1 MAPASVSPVSVAVQ
15 PVMRAFSP
23 SSSSAKLIRATPPP
37 RFASQPEITVS
48 RTDTGPF
55 VWPLTDRPPP
65 RLLALQ
71 FSMRP
76 PVIRTVHPD
85 VKMPPPDMAEQPL
98 MTPPDMVTEPA
109 LA

>member
-1 MAPASVSPVSVAVQ
+1 MVPASVSPVSVAVQ

-23 SSSSAKLIRATPPP
+23 SSSSANRIRATPPP

-65 RLLALQ
+65 RSLALQ

-76 PVIRTVHPD
+76 PVIRTVPPD
-85 VKMPPPDMAEQPL
+85 AEMPPPDMAEQPL
-98 MTPPDMVTEPA
+98 MTPPSMVKEAPE
-109 LA
+109 

>member
-1 MAPASVSPVSVAVQ
+1 MAPASVSSFSVAVQ

-23 SSSSAKLIRATPPP
+23 SSSSAKAIRATPPP
-37 RFASQPEITVS
+37 RFASQPEITAS

-65 RLLALQ
+65 LLVALQ

-76 PVIRTVHPD
+76 PVIWTVHPD
-85 VKMPPPDMAEQPL
+85 VKMPPPSMAEQPL